1 MGEGARGHLVKMLF
15 FAEVVL
21 QVMGKNFIFSLL
33 LLSLKGKMVNIPFL
47 YDGLK

>member
-21 QVMGKNFIFSLL
+21 LFMGKIYFFST
-33 LLSLKGKMVNIPFL
+33 SLVVERENG
-47 YDGLK
+47 